1 LYSKLKYLKNFCF
14 KDAVRVEQIVIT
26 NEEEYT
32 EKILMKNLFS
42 NYNSTFCLL
51 QQINLDSD
59 EKYFIYG
66 IKFND
71 IFIPDNVE
79 FKDNNVKFFV
89 IEKTYLFISNEP
101 MFKLFENVV
110 NFILVYK
117 KVIFQKII
125 EFNSLLDK
133 KVVSEFNEL
142 NKENVSSYL
151 FIINFVYN
159 RMIILNKF
167 WIIFIIKNF
176 QNQMNIFHMFLQL
189 IKFLL
194 NIIFQ
199 INMI

>member
-1 LYSKLKYLKNFCF
+1 MKNFCF

-125 EFNSLLDK
+125 EFKSLLDK
-133 KVVSEFNEL
+133 KIVSEFNEL
-142 NKENVSSYL
+142 NKENVSINL
-151 FIINFVYN
+151 LIINFTIN
-159 RMIILNKF
+159 RMIIL
-167 WIIFIIKNF
+167 IKY
-176 QNQMNIFHMFLQL
+176 
-189 IKFLL
+189 
-194 NIIFQ
+194 
-199 INMI
+199 

>member
-1 LYSKLKYLKNFCF
+1 MKNFCF

-125 EFNSLLDK
+125 EFKSLLDK
-133 KVVSEFNEL
+133 KIVSEFNEL
-142 NKENVSSYL
+142 NKENVSINL
-151 FIINFVYN
+151 LLINFTIN
-159 RMIILNKF
+159 RMIIL
-167 WIIFIIKNF
+167 IKY
-176 QNQMNIFHMFLQL
+176 
-189 IKFLL
+189 
-194 NIIFQ
+194 
-199 INMI
+199 

>member
-1 LYSKLKYLKNFCF
+1 MKNFCF
-14 KDAVRVEQIVIT
+14 KDAVRVEQLIIT

-32 EKILMKNLFS
+32 EKILMKNIFS

-71 IFIPDNVE
+71 AFIPDNVE
-79 FKDNNVKFFV
+79 VKDNKVKFFI

>member
-1 LYSKLKYLKNFCF
+1 LKNFCF

>member
-1 LYSKLKYLKNFCF
+1 MFSKLKYLKNFCF

>member
-1 LYSKLKYLKNFCF
+1 MKNFCF
-14 KDAVRVEQIVIT
+14 KDAVRVEQLIIT

-32 EKILMKNLFS
+32 EKILMKNIFS

>member
-1 LYSKLKYLKNFCF
+1 
-14 KDAVRVEQIVIT
+14 
-26 NEEEYT
+26 
-32 EKILMKNLFS
+32 MKNIFS

>member
-1 LYSKLKYLKNFCF
+1 MKNFCF

-26 NEEEYT
+26 NEEEYK

-71 IFIPDNVE
+71 IFVPDNVE
-79 FKDNNVKFFV
+79 FKDNKVKFFV